1 MTAITL
7 SVVIPTLELDTFLH
21 DAVNSVVDDIAAIDS
36 AEVVIVR
43 DGPQM
48 DVPEWIASEG
58 LIRVIFTGSRGGA
71 ARAINL
77 GIRSSDSTYIGRLD
91 ADDLWASGRAQTQ
104 IALLDADDSIT
115 MVAGAG
121 LVIDETGTT
130 LGTYPAPASA
140 DIRRALLD
148 RNPIIHSSV
157 MLRRSDWERVGGY
170 DESLIRMQ
178 DYDLWLRL
186 AIVGGIGYSTDVVV
200 KYRAHAAQTSRQPD
214 RFLTLMNRMSTRR
227 LELARALGSSG
238 IRQHVV
244 NGAYTLSQFL
254 RYARVRKP
262 GYLTRMQPVDG
273 SSLP

>member
-1 MTAITL
+1 MTAIKL
-7 SVVIPTLELDTFLH
+7 SVVIPTLELDSFLH
-21 DAVNSVVDDIAAIDS
+21 EAVSSVVSDITAMES

-43 DGPQM
+43 DGPPT

-58 LIRVIFTGSRGGA
+58 TIRIIFTGSRGGA

-77 GIRSSDSTYIGRLD
+77 GVRSSESTYVGRLD
-91 ADDLWASGRAQTQ
+91 ADDLWIAGRAQAQ

-130 LGTYPAPASA
+130 LGTYPAPANA

-186 AIVGGIGYSTDVVV
+186 AVVGGIGYSTGVVV
-200 KYRAHAAQTSRQPD
+200 KYRAHSGQTSRQPD
-214 RFLTLMNRMSTRR
+214 RFLTLMNRITKRR
-227 LELARALGSSG
+227 LELARALGSNEV
-238 IRQHVV
+238 RQHVV

-262 GYLTRMQPVDG
+262 GYLTRIRPVDG
-273 SSLP
+273 SSLS